1 MLKQLLPPILAGAL
15 LAACATQPVL
25 APTVPVADY
34 RENIELN
41 GRLSVNYLKD
51 GKPETLSGKFNWQ
64 QAGERVD
71 VALASPLGQT
81 IAKITVTPGEA
92 RLEQGEDKP
101 VQSAPDIDTL
111 TTHALGWQLPV
122 SGLRE
127 WLQGYATKFDGT
139 RWRATPGENTVIT
152 RDGWRLRYV
161 AWHAGAQGAPAPKRI
176 DAERPAMNGAD
187 ELAIRIVIDAQD

>member
-1 MLKQLLPPILAGAL
+1 MLNKLLPPILAAML
-15 LAACATQPVL
+15 LAACATQPEL
-25 APTVPVADY
+25 APTVAVADY

-41 GRLSVNYLKD
+41 GRLSVNFVRD
-51 GKPETLSGKFNWQ
+51 GKPETLSGKFNWL

-81 IAKITVTPGEA
+81 IARLTVMPGEA
-92 RLEQGEDKP
+92 RLAQGDDVP

-111 TTHALGWQLPV
+111 TTQALGWQLPI

-161 AWHAGAQGAPAPKRI
+161 AWHASPQGTPVPRRI
-176 DAERPAMNGAD
+176 DADRPAMNGAE